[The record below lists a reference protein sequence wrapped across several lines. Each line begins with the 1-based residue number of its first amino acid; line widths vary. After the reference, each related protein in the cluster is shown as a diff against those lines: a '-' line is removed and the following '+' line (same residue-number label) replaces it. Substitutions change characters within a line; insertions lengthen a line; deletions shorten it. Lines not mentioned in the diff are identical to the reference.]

1 MPDTPGRSLYRLFP
15 KNPVTHIRNHIQNDE
30 DKNPNFE
37 LNRKITSK
45 NVKYILTVLKVF
57 LPSLI

>member
-45 NVKYILTVLKVF
+45 NVKYILQF
-57 LPSLI
+57 